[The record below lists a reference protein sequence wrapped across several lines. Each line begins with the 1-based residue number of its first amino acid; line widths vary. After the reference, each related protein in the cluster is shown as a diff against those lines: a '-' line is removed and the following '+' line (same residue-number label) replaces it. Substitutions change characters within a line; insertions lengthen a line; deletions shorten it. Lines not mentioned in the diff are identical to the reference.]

1 MEFRKLKDLKLDGKK
16 VFLRLDLNVPMKDGK
31 ITDDTRIRAAIPT
44 LKHILEHTNKVAVAT
59 HLGRPKGAPDPKY
72 SVEPV
77 AARLAELLDR
87 EVVFVAD
94 YDKEPVEQVLPQ
106 LNDDQFV
113 VLENLRFHPGET
125 ENDNEFARE
134 LMRGF
139 DLYVNDA
146 FGTLHRAHASVVGAA
161 ECVKPQNRA
170 AGFLVEKEIEV
181 LSGLQKHPKSP
192 YTVIIGGSKV
202 SDKIGIILSLLNKC
216 NNLLVG
222 GAMAYTFLKYKGAA
236 VGASRVEEDKL
247 DLVETIY
254 RNAEQRRVRIVLP
267 KDHVCASEF
276 AETAKPV
283 VVAAPDI
290 PAGLM
295 GLDIGPATAM
305 EYAAII
311 KESKTIFWNGPM
323 GVFEWPAFAKGSMEV
338 AKAMAEVGG
347 TTVIGGGDSV
357 AAANMAG
364 IADKIYHIST
374 GGGASMEFLEGKT
387 LPGVKVLM
395 K

>member
-1 MEFRKLKDLKLDGKK
+1 MELRKLKDLTLDGKK

-31 ITDDTRIRAAIPT
+31 ITDDTRIRAALPT
-44 LKHILEHTNKVAVAT
+44 LEYILERTNKVAVAT

-125 ENDNEFARE
+125 ENDGAFARE

-139 DLYVNDA
+139 DVYVDDA
-146 FGTLHRAHASVVGAA
+146 FGAVHRAHASVVAAA
-161 ECVKPQNRA
+161 ECVKPEDRA
-170 AGFLVEKEIEV
+170 AGFLLEKEIEV
-181 LSGLQKHPKSP
+181 LSGLQKNPKSP

-222 GAMAYTFLKYKGAA
+222 GAMAYTFLKFKGAA
-236 VGASRVEEDKL
+236 VGSSRVEEDKM

-276 AETAKPV
+276 SESAKPV
-283 VVAAPDI
+283 VVAARDI

-295 GLDIGPATAM
+295 GLDIGPETAA
-305 EYAAII
+305 EFSAII
-311 KESKTIFWNGPM
+311 KESKTTFWNGPM
-323 GVFEWPAFAKGSMEV
+323 GVFEWPAFAKGSMAV
-338 AKAMAEVGG
+338 AKAMAEAGG
-347 TTVIGGGDSV
+347 MTVIGGGDSV

-374 GGGASMEFLEGKT
+374 GGGASMEFLEGKI